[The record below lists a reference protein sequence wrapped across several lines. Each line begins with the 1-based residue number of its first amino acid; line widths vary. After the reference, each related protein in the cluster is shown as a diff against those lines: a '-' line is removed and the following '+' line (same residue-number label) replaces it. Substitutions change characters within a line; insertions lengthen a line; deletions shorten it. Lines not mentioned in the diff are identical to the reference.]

1 MCLLSEN
8 PAKSSALGPVLT
20 GHKTLHRPLTVRSWY
35 SRPPLVRHW
44 SGHYCWD
51 RFCYPREH
59 DRMSDSSSSTAPWL
73 FHYYII
79 TGGRNISSGSS
90 FTNLTTAAP
99 SLLLTSRAESKFVR
113 RFSWNIFP
121 ERRRRVRCYLQKNRV
136 ARWKFYVVAA
146 PLLKFCMWFTK
157 CQSSRLNLVFSLKN
171 FIPIEIGPIPCCF
184 VSAGFPY
191 CMRGFH

>member
-8 PAKSSALGPVLT
+8 PAKSSALGPVT
-20 GHKTLHRPLTVRSWY
+20 GHKTLRRPVTVWSWY
-35 SRPPLVRHW
+35 SWPPLVTGLDIIVEIEFAILVNMITWVILHL
-44 SGHYCWD
+44 
-51 RFCYPREH
+51 PRP
-59 DRMSDSSSSTAPWL
+59 PWL

-113 RFSWNIFP
+113 WFSWNICP
-121 ERRRRVRCYLQKNRV
+121 ECRRRVRCYLQKNRV

-146 PLLKFCMWFTK
+146 PLLKFCMWF
-157 CQSSRLNLVFSLKN
+157 
-171 FIPIEIGPIPCCF
+171 IGSW
-184 VSAGFPY
+184 VGAWQY
-191 CMRGFH
+191 DTWHT